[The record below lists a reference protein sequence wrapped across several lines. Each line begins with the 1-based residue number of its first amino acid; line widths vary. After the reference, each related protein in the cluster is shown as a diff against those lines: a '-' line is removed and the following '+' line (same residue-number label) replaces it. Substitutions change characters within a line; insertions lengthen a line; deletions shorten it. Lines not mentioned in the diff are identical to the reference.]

1 MTFDFHPDAQTELN
15 IAIDHYEELQ
25 KHLGLEFA
33 QEVYATIR
41 RILDFPDA
49 WQQMTPQTRRCLT
62 NRFPFAIV
70 YQKLHDTV
78 IIIAVMHQHQKPFYW
93 NKRV

>member
-1 MTFDFHPDAQTELN
+1 MKFDFHPGAEKELN
-15 IAIDHYEELQ
+15 IAIDYYEELQ

-49 WQQMTPQTRRCLT
+49 WQRMTPQTRRCLT
-62 NRFPFAIV
+62 NRFPFAVV
-70 YQKLHDTV
+70 YQKLNDNIV
-78 IIIAVMHQHQKPFYW
+78 IIAIMHQHQKPFYW
-93 NKRV
+93 DKRV